1 VVIVKELLRIADDP
15 TWIASGN
22 RKNISLYRMEGTDS
36 SPVPSLC
43 QKACGRVP
51 ATPKRIKDILIDSV
65 RERDGVS
72 GCTECLQSQF
82 KQNKRSAYDPLCV
95 ETQEIEHL
103 DSHST
108 ILYNKVHRTRP

>member
-65 RERDGVS
+65 REREMEMESVDALNAYKVS
-72 GCTECLQSQF
+72 SSRTSDQ
-82 KQNKRSAYDPLCV
+82 PMIHCV
-95 ETQEIEHL
+95 WKH
-103 DSHST
+103 
-108 ILYNKVHRTRP
+108 KK